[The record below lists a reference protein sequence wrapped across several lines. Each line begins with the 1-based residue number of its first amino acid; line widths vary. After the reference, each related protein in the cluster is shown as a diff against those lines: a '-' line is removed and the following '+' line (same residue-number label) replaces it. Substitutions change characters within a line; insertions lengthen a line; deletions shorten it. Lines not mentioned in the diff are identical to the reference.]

1 MKTLYT
7 TGIIIV
13 SICLAFFL
21 SGCDRMEEPITISGN
36 VIDLD
41 SGEPVSQAEVTIT
54 SPEELSA
61 STFSDESGTYLFD
74 EVQVDSVIDVSIRAV
89 REGFTSDDVTVVAVP
104 ERNLTVPNLRLRSQ
118 QQTDTPIGS
127 QPKGAAAIILVNVQ
141 NESLNI
147 AESGGVVNSAFT
159 FEVQDSSG
167 QAITD
172 ANAAEVHFMI
182 TEGPDAGETITPE
195 VAVTN
200 ANGRVTSN
208 IFAGSEPGNV
218 KVEAR
223 IDRPDVGLTIRSKPI
238 LLSIH
243 GGFPNLN
250 HFSIAANTFN
260 FEGWAIN
267 GNRNQITVIVGDR
280 FSNPVKPGTPVYFN
294 TTGGIIQ
301 GSGVTDDDGEIEVDL
316 ISGDPRPTN
325 GYATITANTV
335 GEDDQKISREIQVLF
350 SGPPSRD
357 NIQVSPS
364 TFDIGPNGSQI
375 FNMTLTDI
383 NGNPLPRGTSVE
395 VIPPDGMEV
404 DGDVNFSIPN
414 ALNAGPDV
422 TQFTFTARDS
432 DDESNESQDV
442 TIRIE
447 VETPGGFSAS
457 RTIQGRKAKTF

>member
-1 MKTLYT
+1 M
-7 TGIIIV
+7 
-13 SICLAFFL
+13 
-21 SGCDRMEEPITISGN
+21 
-36 VIDLD
+36 
-41 SGEPVSQAEVTIT
+41 
-54 SPEELSA
+54 
-61 STFSDESGTYLFD
+61 
-74 EVQVDSVIDVSIRAV
+74 
-89 REGFTSDDVTVVAVP
+89 
-104 ERNLTVPNLRLRSQ
+104 
-118 QQTDTPIGS
+118 
-127 QPKGAAAIILVNVQ
+127 
-141 NESLNI
+141 
-147 AESGGVVNSAFT
+147 
-159 FEVQDSSG
+159 
-167 QAITD
+167 
-172 ANAAEVHFMI
+172 
-182 TEGPDAGETITPE
+182 
-195 VAVTN
+195 
-200 ANGRVTSN
+200 
-208 IFAGSEPGNV
+208 
-218 KVEAR
+218 
-223 IDRPDVGLTIRSKPI
+223 
-238 LLSIH
+238 
-243 GGFPNLN
+243 
-250 HFSIAANTFN
+250 
-260 FEGWAIN
+260 
-267 GNRNQITVIVGDR
+267 
-280 FSNPVKPGTPVYFN
+280 
-294 TTGGIIQ
+294 
-301 GSGVTDDDGEIEVDL
+301 

-432 DDESNESQDV
+432 DDESNESQYV